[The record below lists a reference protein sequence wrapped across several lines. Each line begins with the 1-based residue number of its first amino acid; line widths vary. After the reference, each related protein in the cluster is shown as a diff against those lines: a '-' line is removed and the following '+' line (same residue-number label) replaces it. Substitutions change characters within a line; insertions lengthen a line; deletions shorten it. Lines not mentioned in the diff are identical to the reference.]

1 MKTHNIVSNIVEL
14 SKDDNDKEVMAA
26 VSRNP
31 TLKWIKFVLTD
42 DAFNVN
48 KQRIPKNEFANL
60 VNTGVH
66 MPIKMAEGAILE
78 GHEYSVPI
86 GTITAL
92 AERETSVEGIAALW
106 SREFPEEVKILEE
119 MAKSDKKPQLS
130 WEIMYQDSVAEETGE
145 ALRDVA
151 LRAATIV
158 GMPAY
163 EGRTPI
169 LTMASKTTTATNPDA
184 VVDTVTNEG
193 EADYKIVTEEV
204 KPMEIKELEDKITLL
219 EGEKLTLATQVK
231 DLQTAME
238 ALTSERDTLA
248 AFKHTV
254 DATNEKA
261 QKLTAITEL
270 FTKSGVDLPEDYLTD
285 DAKAEKLLGM
295 DLAQLEFMIQEL
307 AVFASKKT
315 VEESAS
321 EKHSI
326 TGKKTI
332 PNISDKNEDLTPK
345 EIAEKMREEREKSKK

>member
-1 MKTHNIVSNIVEL
+1 MKTHNIVSTMVEL
-14 SKDDNDKEVMAA
+14 SSEDNTKEVMAA
-26 VSRNP
+26 MSRNP

-42 DAFNVN
+42 DAFNIN

-92 AERETSVEGIAALW
+92 AERDSFVEGIAALW

-145 ALRDVA
+145 ALKDVA

-169 LTMASKTTTATNPDA
+169 LTMASKEKK
-184 VVDTVTNEG
+184 EG

-204 KPMEIKELEDKITLL
+204 NTMEIKELEDKIAML
-219 EGEKLTLATQVK
+219 EGEKVTLASTVK
-231 DLQTAME
+231 ELQTAME
-238 ALTSERDTLA
+238 ALTTERDTLA
-248 AFKHTV
+248 AFKHEI
-254 DATNEKA
+254 DAANEKA
-261 QKLTAITEL
+261 QKLSSITEL

-285 DAKAEKLLGM
+285 DAKAEKLLSM
-295 DLAQLEFMIQEL
+295 DLSQLEFMIQEL
-307 AVFASKKT
+307 AVFASKKS
-315 VEESAS
+315 VEETAS

-326 TGKKTI
+326 GTKKTI
-332 PNISDKNEDLTPK
+332 PNISDKSEDLSPK
-345 EIAEKMREEREKSKK
+345 EIAQKMREEREKSKK

>member
-14 SKDDNDKEVMAA
+14 SKDDDPKEVTA
-26 VSRNP
+26 SISKNP

-42 DAFNVN
+42 DAFNIN
-48 KQRIPKNEFANL
+48 KQRIPKNEFPNL
-60 VNTGVH
+60 VNTGIH

-92 AERETSVEGIAALW
+92 AEKENSIEGIAALW

-119 MAKSDKKPQLS
+119 MSKSEKKPQLS
-130 WEIMYQDSVAEETGE
+130 WEIMYLDSVAEETGE
-145 ALRDVA
+145 ALKDVA

-169 LTMASKTTTATNPDA
+169 LTMASKEKK
-184 VVDTVTNEG
+184 EG

-204 KPMEIKELEDKITLL
+204 NTMEIKELEDKIAAL
-219 EGEKLTLATQVK
+219 EGEKETLANTVK
-231 DLQTAME
+231 ELQAAMD
-238 ALTSERDTLA
+238 ALTTERDTLA
-248 AFKHTV
+248 AFKHEI
-254 DATNEKA
+254 DASNEKA
-261 QKLTAITEL
+261 QKLASITEL
-270 FTKSGVDLPEDYLTD
+270 FTKSGVNLPEDYLTD

-295 DLAQLEFMIQEL
+295 DLSQLEFMIQEL
-307 AVFASKKT
+307 AVFASSKESA
-315 VEESAS
+315 EETAS

-326 TGKKTI
+326 GTKKTI
-332 PNISDKNEDLTPK
+332 PNISDKSEELTPK
-345 EIAEKMREEREKSKK
+345 EIAQKMREEREKSKK